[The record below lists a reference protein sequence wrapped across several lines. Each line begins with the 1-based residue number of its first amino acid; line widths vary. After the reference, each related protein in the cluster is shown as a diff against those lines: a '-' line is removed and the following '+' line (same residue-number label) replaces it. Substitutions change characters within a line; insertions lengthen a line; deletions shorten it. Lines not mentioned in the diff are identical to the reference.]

1 MAKSARAPVSPW
13 KLGGLSP
20 LQLARRVYDEFW
32 NDEALDRGA
41 ALSYY
46 FLFALFPM
54 LLFLT
59 ALLGLLPIPNL
70 MDRLM
75 EYVGRVLPGDST
87 SIVEKTLR
95 EITRGASGGLLS
107 IGAVTALWA
116 GSSGMAS
123 LMAALNVAYDAEDGR
138 PWWKRRLIAIVL
150 TVVFSVFTLC
160 GLLLLV
166 FGGQIG
172 EAVANHVG
180 LGGVFKV
187 TWNVARWV
195 VAVVVVAGGISL
207 IYYLAPAVDQPWY
220 WVTPGSAFA
229 LAGWLLASFGLQS
242 YVSYFGNYNATYGS
256 IGGVIL
262 LLLWFYLTGVILL
275 TGAEINAEI
284 EHAAGE
290 RGRRLATA
298 TEDVAA

>member
-1 MAKSARAPVSPW
+1 VATSTRATVSPW

-20 LQLARRVYDEFW
+20 VELGRRVYDEFW
-32 NDEALDRGA
+32 KDEVLDRAA

-75 EYVGRVLPGDST
+75 EYVSRVLPGDST

-95 EITRGASGGLLS
+95 EITRGASGGFLS
-107 IGAVTALWA
+107 VGAVAALWA
-116 GSSGMAS
+116 SSSGMAS
-123 LMAALNVAYDAEDGR
+123 LMAALNVAYDAEDRR
-138 PWWKRRLIAIVL
+138 PWWTRRLIAVVL
-150 TVVFSVFTLC
+150 TVVFSIFTLC

-172 EAVANHVG
+172 TAVANYVG
-180 LGGVFKV
+180 LGAIFTM
-187 TWNVARWV
+187 TWNIARWV

-229 LAGWLLASFGLQS
+229 LAGWLLASFGLQR
-242 YVSYFGNYNATYGS
+242 YVAYFGNYNATYGS

-262 LLLWFYLTGVILL
+262 LLLWFYLTDVILL
-275 TGAEINAEI
+275 SGAEINAEI
-284 EHAAGE
+284 EKAARD

-298 TEDVAA
+298 KEDLAA